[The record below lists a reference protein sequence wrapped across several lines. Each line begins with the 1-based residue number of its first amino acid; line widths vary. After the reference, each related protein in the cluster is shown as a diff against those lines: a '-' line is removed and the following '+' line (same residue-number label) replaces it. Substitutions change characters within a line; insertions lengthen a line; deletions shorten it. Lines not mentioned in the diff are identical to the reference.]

1 MSRIERSLS
10 RLLCGAISALQADTR
25 QPWARAI
32 SAEAEAIADDG
43 AALSFALEAF
53 WGMLPGSIARLFL
66 PPPLHGDGR
75 SPGEAPGGDPSRRVG
90 PATLVI
96 GCASAAT
103 ILGAFSLLA
112 SGAPVHYALING
124 AALAIGLALWA
135 MWRLAGWDRPGP
147 VLPAA
152 LLTGLLL
159 LSFAFGTTAAGATRW
174 FALGPILIQPSLIV
188 LPPLIVLFAQWRSRL
203 VSFVMAVAVLV
214 IATQPD
220 RAMSAAALAGVLC
233 AVLRKPDAPR
243 LGVLGIATLGS
254 AYTML
259 TPDRL
264 PATPFVDGVLRGDF
278 ADGPLTLVAVWA
290 SAGLL
295 LVPAIVG
302 WVRYAEA
309 QIAYGV
315 FGAIWAVVIVA
326 AVLGN
331 YPSPA
336 AGYGGSAIVGYIL
349 SGAALSQSGVSL
361 RQASAPPSVQV
372 IEHDEDDMQRVAA

>member
-10 RLLCGAISALQADTR
+10 RLLCGAITALQADTR
-25 QPWARAI
+25 QPWAKAI

-43 AALSFALEAF
+43 AALGFALEAF
-53 WGMLPGSIARLFL
+53 WGMLPGALARLFL

-75 SPGEAPGGDPSRRVG
+75 SPGEAPRGDPSRMVG
-90 PATLVI
+90 PATMVI
-96 GCASAAT
+96 VCAAAAT
-103 ILGAFSLLA
+103 ILGAISLLS
-112 SGAPVHYALING
+112 SGAPVHYALVNG
-124 AALAIGLALWA
+124 AALAIGLAIWA
-135 MWRLAGWDRPGP
+135 MWRLAGWDRTGP

-152 LLTGLLL
+152 LLAGLL
-159 LSFAFGTTAAGATRW
+159 LSFAFGITAAGATRW

-188 LPPLIVLFAQWRSRL
+188 LPPLIVLFAQSRSSL
-203 VSFVMAVAVLV
+203 VSLVMAGAVLV
-214 IATQPD
+214 IAAQPD

-243 LGVLGIATLGS
+243 LGVLGIAALGF
-254 AYTML
+254 AYTMI

-278 ADGPLTLVAVWA
+278 ADGPLTLLAVWA

-295 LVPAIVG
+295 LVPAILG
-302 WVRYAEA
+302 WLRHAEA
-309 QIAYGV
+309 RRAYGA
-315 FGAIWAVVIVA
+315 FGAIWVAVILA

-349 SGAALSQSGVSL
+349 SGAALSQCGASL
-361 RQASAPPSVQV
+361 RQASAASPARA
-372 IEHDEDDMQRVAA
+372 IEHDENGMQRVTA